1 MRSPQVLTVGA
12 GISKYDFYGT
22 KGNSFVFVARF
33 DGLIGPY
40 VVVEPGLAFLSYKT
54 QFGRTDY
61 LLPEISIQGQ
71 VYVGPVRPFLGGG
84 IGFANITQGPN
95 MSKLTLH
102 TVSGIRVRLGGGW
115 GVRLEARLRAVDPW
129 QSHTLDFTAGLM
141 RVLPSAM

>member
-1 MRSPQVLTVGA
+1 MRSPQLITVGA

-22 KGNSFVFVARF
+22 KGNSIVFVARF

-40 VVVEPGLAFLSYKT
+40 VVIEPGLAFLSYKT

-71 VYVGPVRPFLGGG
+71 GYVGPVRPFLGGG
-84 IGFANITQGPN
+84 IGFANITHGPN

-102 TVSGIRVRLGGGW
+102 AVSGVRVRLGRGW
-115 GVRLEARLRAVDPW
+115 GFRMEARARSVEPW

-141 RVLPSAM
+141 RVLPSAF